1 MILGKDSEEYL
12 LELKIKKFLVNKEY
26 NNATLLK
33 LKEDIPNQSL
43 SQKVRLWGLL
53 CRFTIIVDRAP
64 AGHLNEFEMLKSQD
78 TIMAILRPVGFK
90 STSMME
96 SNPKTDSIRTFE
108 FEHTLWKG

>member
-1 MILGKDSEEYL
+1 M
-12 LELKIKKFLVNKEY
+12 
-26 NNATLLK
+26 LK

-108 FEHTLWKG
+108 FEHTPLERMNEAVKWAEKVIEENIAHYKTEYKWRSY